1 MDIIPRGKPVLTDLN
16 SYYLKVKNLLEH
28 YQGELGSGGLFFT
41 SAGGKGVLFF
51 DQDVILSGYYQNGA
65 EALSGQPA
73 IDYLLNPPDNE
84 NFTINVYAIDPEN
97 VYYWTSIPG
106 ARILYDNLS
115 SEFTDIKALINKM
128 IMKKLTGYIDIQVN
142 GRKDRGLLFF
152 QNGKAVGESF
162 NWQTH
167 PKKDDPKARDL
178 LVARIQQHGGLFK
191 VYEIALKQ
199 SSKVE
204 RDHKDSTDSDPD
216 PLPMLGM
223 LLYILER
230 VVSANKKIRQPF
242 SMLLKRKFIQKADQF
257 PFLDP
262 FAGEFEYHDRKV
274 HYSGQASREQLVAAM
289 TETVREMAEEM
300 NIRDALLKTLEPW
313 FVKFENEIQRFGI
326 QI

>member
-16 SYYLKVKNLLEH
+16 SYYLKIKNLLEH
-28 YQGELGSGGLFFT
+28 SQGELGSGGLFFT

-51 DQDVILSGYYQNGA
+51 DQDVVLSGYYQNGE

-73 IDYLLNPPDNE
+73 IDYLLNPPDNQ
-84 NFTINVYAIDPEN
+84 NFTINVYAIEPEN

-128 IMKKLTGYIDIQVN
+128 ILEKLTGYIDIQIN

-152 QNGKAVGESF
+152 QDGQAVGESF
-162 NWQTH
+162 NWHTL
-167 PKKDDPKARDL
+167 PKKDDPKPSDL
-178 LVARIQQHGGLFK
+178 LVTRIQQHGGLFK
-191 VYEIALKQ
+191 VYEISLKQ
-199 SSKVE
+199 SSKAE
-204 RDHKDSTDSDPD
+204 SHRKDSTDSTPD

-242 SMLLKRKFIQKADQF
+242 SMYLKRKFIEKADRF

-262 FAGEFEYHDRKV
+262 FAGELEYHDRKI
-274 HYSGQASREQLVAAM
+274 HYGGQASHEQLVAAV

-300 NIRDALLKTLEPW
+300 NIRGALLKTLEPW
-313 FVKFENEIQRFGI
+313 SAKFENEIKRFGI
-326 QI
+326 QV